1 MKEFL
6 IPFWGGPTFEHF
18 DATFTKIGSQS
29 EYVKICSEI
38 FCKIHRKA
46 IVESFRPSTLLK
58 RESLKILKNFQNNYF
73 VDHLQTAAF
82 LSYEITPNSVIFQI
96 TETWTQ
102 SKTQQNTR
110 HNLYGY
116 EKKIFDNLL
125 EQNLIENFKSAWII
139 RSIRQLYRENYMG
152 WNIRSFPF
160 LTTHWPSISQVYLNK

>member
-6 IPFWGGPTFEHF
+6 IPFWAGPTFEHF

-29 EYVKICSEI
+29 ECVKICSEI
-38 FCKIHRKA
+38 FCKIHRKT

-82 LSYEITPNSVIFQI
+82 LSSEITPNSVIFQI

-102 SKTQQNTR
+102 SKKSNRTR
-110 HNLYGY
+110 DT
-116 EKKIFDNLL
+116 IFTDMRKR
-125 EQNLIENFKSAWII
+125 FSII
-139 RSIRQLYRENYMG
+139 
-152 WNIRSFPF
+152 
-160 LTTHWPSISQVYLNK
+160 YLNEI

>member
-6 IPFWGGPTFEHF
+6 IPFWAGPTFEHF

-38 FCKIHRKA
+38 FCKIHRKT

-82 LSYEITPNSVIFQI
+82 LSSEITPNSVIFQI

-102 SKTQQNTR
+102 SKKSNRTR
-110 HNLYGY
+110 DT
-116 EKKIFDNLL
+116 IFTDMRKR
-125 EQNLIENFKSAWII
+125 FSII
-139 RSIRQLYRENYMG
+139 
-152 WNIRSFPF
+152 
-160 LTTHWPSISQVYLNK
+160 YLNEI

>member
-82 LSYEITPNSVIFQI
+82 LSSEITPNSVIFQI

-102 SKTQQNTR
+102 SKKSNRTR
-110 HNLYGY
+110 DT
-116 EKKIFDNLL
+116 IFTDMRKR
-125 EQNLIENFKSAWII
+125 FSII
-139 RSIRQLYRENYMG
+139 
-152 WNIRSFPF
+152 
-160 LTTHWPSISQVYLNK
+160 YLNEI

>member
-6 IPFWGGPTFEHF
+6 IPFWAGPTFEHF

-38 FCKIHRKA
+38 FCKIHRKT

-82 LSYEITPNSVIFQI
+82 LPSEITPNSVIFQI

-102 SKTQQNTR
+102 SKKSNRTR
-110 HNLYGY
+110 DT
-116 EKKIFDNLL
+116 IFTDMRKR
-125 EQNLIENFKSAWII
+125 FSII
-139 RSIRQLYRENYMG
+139 
-152 WNIRSFPF
+152 
-160 LTTHWPSISQVYLNK
+160 YLNEI

>member
-6 IPFWGGPTFEHF
+6 IPFWAGPTFEHF

-29 EYVKICSEI
+29 ECVKICSEI
-38 FCKIHRKA
+38 FCKIHRKT

-82 LSYEITPNSVIFQI
+82 LPSEITPNSVIFQI

-102 SKTQQNTR
+102 SKKSNRTR
-110 HNLYGY
+110 DT
-116 EKKIFDNLL
+116 IFTDMRKR
-125 EQNLIENFKSAWII
+125 FSII
-139 RSIRQLYRENYMG
+139 
-152 WNIRSFPF
+152 
-160 LTTHWPSISQVYLNK
+160 YLNEI

>member
-38 FCKIHRKA
+38 FCKIHRKT

-82 LSYEITPNSVIFQI
+82 LPSEITPNSVIFQI

-102 SKTQQNTR
+102 SKKSNRTR
-110 HNLYGY
+110 DT
-116 EKKIFDNLL
+116 IFTDMRKR
-125 EQNLIENFKSAWII
+125 FSII
-139 RSIRQLYRENYMG
+139 
-152 WNIRSFPF
+152 
-160 LTTHWPSISQVYLNK
+160 YLNEI

>member
-38 FCKIHRKA
+38 FCKIHRKT

-82 LSYEITPNSVIFQI
+82 LSSEITPNSVIFQI

-102 SKTQQNTR
+102 SKKSNRTR
-110 HNLYGY
+110 DT
-116 EKKIFDNLL
+116 IFTDMRKR
-125 EQNLIENFKSAWII
+125 FSII
-139 RSIRQLYRENYMG
+139 
-152 WNIRSFPF
+152 
-160 LTTHWPSISQVYLNK
+160 YLNEI

>member
-38 FCKIHRKA
+38 FCKILRKT

-82 LSYEITPNSVIFQI
+82 LSSEITPNSVIFQI

-102 SKTQQNTR
+102 SKKSNRTR
-110 HNLYGY
+110 DT
-116 EKKIFDNLL
+116 IFTDMRKR
-125 EQNLIENFKSAWII
+125 FSII
-139 RSIRQLYRENYMG
+139 
-152 WNIRSFPF
+152 
-160 LTTHWPSISQVYLNK
+160 YLNEI